1 MKIHKGDK
9 VKIISGKQKGTESVV
24 ERVYTKSDKI
34 LVENVNIVTKHVKP
48 SANNAGGLVKVN
60 RPINASNAMVICPKC
75 SKSVRVGVKLVDGKK
90 FRVCKKC
97 NEVI

>member
-24 ERVYTKSDKI
+24 EKVYKENNKI
-34 LVENVNIVTKHVKP
+34 LVENVNIVTKHAKP
-48 SANNAGGLVKVN
+48 TANTAGGLLKVN
-60 RPINASNAMVICPKC
+60 RPINVSNAMVVCPKC
-75 SKSVRVGVKLVDGKK
+75 SKSVRIGYKFVDGKK

>member
-24 ERVYTKSDKI
+24 EKVYVNENKI
-34 LVENVNIVTKHVKP
+34 LVENVNIVTKHAKP
-48 SANNAGGLVKVN
+48 TANNAGGIIKVN
-60 RPINASNAMVICPKC
+60 RPINSSNAMVICPKC
-75 SKSVRVGVKLVDGKK
+75 SKSVRVGYKMVDGKK

>member
-9 VKIISGKQKGTESVV
+9 VKIISGKQKGTQSVV
-24 ERVYTKSDKI
+24 QKVFKDKNKI
-34 LVENVNIVTKHVKP
+34 LVENVNIVTKHTKP
-48 SANNAGGLVKVN
+48 TANNAGGIVKIN
-60 RPINASNAMVICPKC
+60 RPINATNAMVICPKC
-75 SKSVRVGVKLVDGKK
+75 SKSVRVGYKLVDGKK

>member
-1 MKIHKGDK
+1 MKIHKNDK

-24 ERVYTKSDKI
+24 EKVYKETNKI
-34 LVENVNIVTKHVKP
+34 LVENVNIVTKHAKP
-48 SANNAGGLVKVN
+48 TANNAGGLIKVN
-60 RPINASNAMVICPKC
+60 RPINVSNVMLVCPKC
-75 SKSVRVGVKLVDGKK
+75 SKSVRIGYKFVDGKK